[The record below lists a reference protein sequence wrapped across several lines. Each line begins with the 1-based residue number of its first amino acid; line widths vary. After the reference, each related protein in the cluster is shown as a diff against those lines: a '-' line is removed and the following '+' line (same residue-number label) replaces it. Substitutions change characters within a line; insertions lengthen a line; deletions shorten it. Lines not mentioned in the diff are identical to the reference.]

1 MTHGS
6 DWGSE
11 VPVSAHHMA
20 CRKRVER
27 YSGRSFIAEKQ
38 HAVRPSSVRAC
49 ALPQGITQERCN
61 VQISSLDGNWRPNN
75 KDASTPPTAAN
86 MTVVAARHVAHTFR
100 RGSRVTVEVTG
111 SAGSAMNVSRAMNVA
126 RYVSTF
132 VWLSGSKMQVASLSA
147 GPQRVAMPSFW
158 RRLMSW

>member
-1 MTHGS
+1 MGLTGAAKSRSQRTTWRAGNAWNVTAGGLSLLRNNTQCVLAASARVRCPRGS
-6 DWGSE
+6 PRNDVMYRFPHSTATG
-11 VPVSAHHMA
+11 
-20 CRKRVER
+20 
-27 YSGRSFIAEKQ
+27 G
-38 HAVRPSSVRAC
+38 
-49 ALPQGITQERCN
+49 
-61 VQISSLDGNWRPNN
+61 QIS
-75 KDASTPPTAAN
+75 KMHSTPPTAAN

-100 RGSRVTVEVTG
+100 RGSRVTVEVSG
-111 SAGSAMNVSRAMNVA
+111 SVRSAVNVSRAMNVA